1 MSVMTEVLA
10 IVVFV
15 HVSLDILVT
24 VVLLDQLL
32 VLEVEQELVVDQE
45 KPMQRHLVS
54 CHNCN
59 LGLRCFLEK
68 YFELNLQAL
77 VVQVL
82 LYTPFV
88 EG

>member
-1 MSVMTEVLA
+1 MGHVLAKLMNVMIEVHA

-24 VVLLDQLL
+24 VALLNQLL

-45 KPMQRHLVS
+45 KPIQKHLVR

-59 LGLRCFLEK
+59 LRFRCNIF
-68 YFELNLQAL
+68 
-77 VVQVL
+77 
-82 LYTPFV
+82 
-88 EG
+88 